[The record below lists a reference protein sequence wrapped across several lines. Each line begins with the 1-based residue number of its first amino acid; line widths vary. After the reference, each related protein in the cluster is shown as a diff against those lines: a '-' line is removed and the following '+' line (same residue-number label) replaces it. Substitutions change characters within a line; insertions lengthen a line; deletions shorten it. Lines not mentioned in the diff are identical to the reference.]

1 MGSVDRSLVINAD
14 DFGYDP
20 ASTELILDLI
30 AEGRL
35 TSTTVLTVAD
45 DLSADLT
52 ADLDRLA
59 GQGKCAVSLHFATT
73 SERNRDGWRPRS
85 DAGQRLADP
94 DGTLPISSAV
104 AERRADPRIIGDELE
119 AQLERAVELGLRPT
133 RLDSHC
139 GTLYGL
145 RNRSTPGP
153 MEAAVDFCQRHHLGL
168 RLPRSTRLLVGPYL
182 PPPLRSIQGRAL
194 ARADEAA
201 VRLPVESTSNPFPRP
216 LIPSYAALRAQY
228 LWLLP
233 RLPEGT
239 SEIFLHPGAESTWAR
254 RHFGPS
260 WDKRVWEARLLRD
273 PVWLDALAAQQ
284 IRLVTTW

>member
-20 ASTELILDLI
+20 ASTELVLSLI

-35 TSTTVLTVAD
+35 SSTTVLTVAD
-45 DLSADLT
+45 DLSDDLT
-52 ADLDRLA
+52 AELNRLA

-73 SERNRDGWRPRS
+73 SEHNRQGWRPRS
-85 DAGQRLADP
+85 DAGRRLADP
-94 DGTLPISSAV
+94 NGLLPISSAV
-104 AERRADPRIIGDELE
+104 AERRADSEIIDDELE
-119 AQLERAVELGLRPT
+119 AQLERAVELGLHPT

-153 MEAAVDFCQRHHLGL
+153 MEIAVDFCQRHHLGL

-182 PPPLRSIQGRAL
+182 PTPLRNIQGKAM

-239 SEIFLHPGAESTWAR
+239 SEIFLHPGAESTWAK
-254 RHFGPS
+254 RHFGRS
-260 WDKRVWEARLLRD
+260 WDKRVWEARLLCD